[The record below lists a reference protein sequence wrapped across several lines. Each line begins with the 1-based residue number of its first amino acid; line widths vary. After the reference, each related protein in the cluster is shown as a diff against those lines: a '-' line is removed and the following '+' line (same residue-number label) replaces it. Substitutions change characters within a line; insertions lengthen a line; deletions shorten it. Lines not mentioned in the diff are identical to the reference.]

1 MDNSETHV
9 TLATRYRKDNNL
21 KKKKKMQ
28 EQEPRHTTGGEPRC
42 SRANFIHDISDQKF
56 VNEKTV

>member
-21 KKKKKMQ
+21 KKKKNARTRT
-28 EQEPRHTTGGEPRC
+28 PPH
-42 SRANFIHDISDQKF
+42 NWW
-56 VNEKTV
+56 